1 MAEGKHRMTGP
12 AAAYAVLLTLLTIP
26 AAAYAHE
33 PDQHAAHTPRAAP
46 DPASRDGSG
55 AFPADIGG
63 PFRLQDANGR
73 SIDSRQD
80 FKGQLVMLFFGY
92 ARCPGICPV
101 ALDAMEHAL
110 DLLPAGQA
118 GKVRPVMIT
127 IDPGHDTS
135 ELLRTE
141 FAREHPRIMG
151 LTGSDA
157 QIKTAI
163 DAYRIKKALVHIT
176 AEGEPVYAHGSW
188 IYLLDGEGNLSG
200 ILPPNASGED
210 IASALG
216 RRL

>member
-1 MAEGKHRMTGP
+1 MTIG
-12 AAAYAVLLTLLTIP
+12 AAAYAISLTLLTIP
-26 AAAYAHE
+26 AAAHAHE
-33 PDQHAAHTPRAAP
+33 YKQHAAHTPRAMATT
-46 DPASRDGSG
+46 ASIGGIG

-63 PFRLQDANGR
+63 PFQLQDTNGH

-80 FKGQLVMLFFGY
+80 FKGQVVMLFFGY
-92 ARCPGICPV
+92 ARCPGICPA

-110 DLLPAGQA
+110 DLLSGKQA
-118 GKVRPVMIT
+118 GKVQPVMIT
-127 IDPGHDTS
+127 IDPGHDTA

-157 QIKTAI
+157 QIKIAT
-163 DAYRIKKALVHIT
+163 DAYKIKKALVHTT

-188 IYLLDGEGNLSG
+188 IYLLDGNGNLSG